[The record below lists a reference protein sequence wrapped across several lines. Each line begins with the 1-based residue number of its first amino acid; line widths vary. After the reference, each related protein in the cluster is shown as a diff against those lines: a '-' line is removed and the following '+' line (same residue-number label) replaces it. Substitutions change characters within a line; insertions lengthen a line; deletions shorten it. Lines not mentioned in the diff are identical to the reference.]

1 MLFIAH
7 RGNVHGPDASENSP
21 CHIDKALSAGYEAEV
36 DVWLSD
42 NNLLYLGHDMPQ
54 YKIDA
59 KFLEDRRNVL
69 WCHAKNIHALK
80 WLVEN
85 DFNTFFHDIDDY
97 TLTSRGVV
105 WAYPG
110 KELVEGSICVMP
122 EMAKD
127 PDYLAKNINIIHG
140 VCSDYVQLYKI
151 KFT

>member
-7 RGNVHGPDASENSP
+7 RGNVHGPDASENAP

-36 DVWLSD
+36 DVWIDD
-42 NNLLYLGHDMPQ
+42 NNLLYIGHDMPQ

-97 TLTSRGVV
+97 TLTSKGYI
-105 WAYPG
+105 WTYPG
-110 KELVEGSICVMP
+110 KTLIKGSVCVMP
-122 EMAKD
+122 EMAEDPLYLEKNKD
-127 PDYLAKNINIIHG
+127 IIHA
-140 VCSDYVQLYKI
+140 VCSDYAP
-151 KFT
+151 KFCK